1 MCFGVQLT
9 ISKSSNMNEKKLF
22 NDMQIANSN
31 YIIVNGHKKYI
42 LIYMCVC
49 VWVLH
54 YDIKKS
60 PTNMSW
66 SLEVVVQHKETKFSI

>member
-1 MCFGVQLT
+1 
-9 ISKSSNMNEKKLF
+9 MNEKKLLD
-22 NDMQIANSN
+22 DMQIANSD
-31 YIIVNGHKKYI
+31 YIIINGHKKYI
-42 LIYMCVC
+42 LMYMCVC
-49 VWVLH
+49 VCVCVCILY

>member
-1 MCFGVQLT
+1 
-9 ISKSSNMNEKKLF
+9 MNEKKLLD
-22 NDMQIANSN
+22 DMQIANSD

-42 LIYMCVC
+42 LMYICVC
-49 VWVLH
+49 VCVL
-54 YDIKKS
+54 YDDIKKS